1 MLKKTGIVVVSG
13 MLVILGIGCVSARL
27 KAEVKALRAEN
38 EELQLTNQKLESDYL
53 SLSRNNELLAG
64 ELRKSQEDEDDYA
77 QPLARSQDSQLM
89 RNLESK
95 GLEVINRDGNPAI
108 IATSIFN
115 PGSATISTDGKAAL
129 NKIINAIKSE
139 APTIGIRVDGYT
151 DNQPIKESK
160 YKSNE
165 NLSLARADAVKD
177 YFVDNKM
184 SEKRIS
190 TRGLG
195 SANPIADN
203 KTTEGKQ
210 KNRRVEIV
218 LLIQ

>member
-1 MLKKTGIVVVSG
+1 MLRKIGIIIAG
-13 MLVILGIGCVSARL
+13 GLLVILSAGCVNARL

-38 EELQLTNQKLESDYL
+38 EEFQLVNQKLKSDYL
-53 SLSRNNELLAG
+53 TLSHNNELLAS
-64 ELRKSQEDEDDYA
+64 ELRKSQEDEDYYA
-77 QPLARSQDSQLM
+77 QPMVRRQDSQLL

-95 GLEVINRDGNPAI
+95 GLEVIDREGNPAI
-108 IATSIFN
+108 IATGIFN
-115 PGSATISTDGKAAL
+115 PGSATISADGKAVL
-129 NKIINAIKSE
+129 NKIIKAIKSE
-139 APTIGIRVDGYT
+139 APTVAIRIDGYT

-165 NLSLARADAVKD
+165 NLSLARSDSVKD
-177 YFVDNKM
+177 YLVDGKM
-184 SEKRIS
+184 NEKRIS

-203 KTTEGKQ
+203 KTPEGKQ